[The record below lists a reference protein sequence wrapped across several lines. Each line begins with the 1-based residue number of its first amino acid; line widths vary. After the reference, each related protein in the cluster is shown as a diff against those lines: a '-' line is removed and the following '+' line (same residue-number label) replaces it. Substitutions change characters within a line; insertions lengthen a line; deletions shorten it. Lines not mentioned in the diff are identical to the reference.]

1 MKTEKIL
8 LAVTIAAAAAL
19 TRFRFVD
26 FTGNVAGA
34 GERPLGVA
42 TTDFDTGEQASVAT
56 HGEIHRHVLDHGRN
70 RIEGQD
76 VAPAQVGI
84 DQFFRLAHRLLDHRE
99 IDPGGLGVVVGEP
112 DQRLGRNGQ
121 LQVGK
126 RAVTHGLSAA
136 PG

>member
-26 FTGNVAGA
+26 FTGNVASA

-56 HGEIHRHVLDHGRN
+56 HGEILVEAGAAIAAGAEVESN
-70 RIEGQD
+70 ASG
-76 VAPAQVGI
+76 
-84 DQFFRLAHRLLDHRE
+84 
-99 IDPGGLGVVVGEP
+99 
-112 DQRLGRNGQ
+112 
-121 LQVGK
+121 
-126 RAVTHGLSAA
+126 RAVTKTTGVAFGVARDAA
-136 PG
+136 AAAGDIIRVLR

>member
-26 FTGNVAGA
+26 FTGNVASA

-56 HGEIHRHVLDHGRN
+56 HGEILVEAGAAIAAGAEVQSDAAGRAITKAAGVAN
-70 RIEGQD
+70 GIAWDAATAAGDLIRI
-76 VAPAQVGI
+76 VRGI
-84 DQFFRLAHRLLDHRE
+84 
-99 IDPGGLGVVVGEP
+99 
-112 DQRLGRNGQ
+112 
-121 LQVGK
+121 
-126 RAVTHGLSAA
+126 
-136 PG
+136 

>member
-26 FTGNVAGA
+26 FTGNVASA

-56 HGEIHRHVLDHGRN
+56 HGEILVEAGAAIAAGAEVESDASG
-70 RIEGQD
+70 
-76 VAPAQVGI
+76 
-84 DQFFRLAHRLLDHRE
+84 
-99 IDPGGLGVVVGEP
+99 
-112 DQRLGRNGQ
+112 
-121 LQVGK
+121 
-126 RAVTHGLSAA
+126 RAVTKTTGVAFGVARDAA
-136 PG
+136 AAAGDIIRVLR

>member
-26 FTGNVAGA
+26 FTGNVASA

-56 HGEIHRHVLDHGRN
+56 HGEILVEAGAAIAAGAEVESDASG
-70 RIEGQD
+70 
-76 VAPAQVGI
+76 
-84 DQFFRLAHRLLDHRE
+84 
-99 IDPGGLGVVVGEP
+99 
-112 DQRLGRNGQ
+112 
-121 LQVGK
+121 
-126 RAVTHGLSAA
+126 RAVTKTTGVAFGVARDAA
-136 PG
+136 AAAGDIIRVQR

>member
-56 HGEIHRHVLDHGRN
+56 HGEILVEAGAA
-70 RIEGQD
+70 I
-76 VAPAQVGI
+76 AVGAEVES
-84 DQFFRLAHRLLDHRE
+84 DAS
-99 IDPGGLGVVVGEP
+99 G
-112 DQRLGRNGQ
+112 
-121 LQVGK
+121 
-126 RAVTHGLSAA
+126 RAVTKTTGVAFGVARDAA
-136 PG
+136 AAAGDIIRVLR